1 MELGLTHLSL
11 NEMSEARLWLDRA
24 RRDYTGYLL
33 ETIVHF
39 RVHCAMRIIKAKA
52 LVSASNDNSPVVE
65 TAIEAN
71 EAQEADTESIDGSR
85 VNTRISSMFVELS
98 KKMSLT
104 AIKSPTPST
113 RTQEYEEFLDGYQN
127 KL

>member
-11 NEMSEARLWLDRA
+11 DELSEARLWLDRA
-24 RRDYTGYLL
+24 RTDYTGYLL

-39 RVHCAMRIIKAKA
+39 RVHCAMRTIKSKLQIISSEESTPITTPD
-52 LVSASNDNSPVVE
+52 VDNELTGGGINS
-65 TAIEAN
+65 
-71 EAQEADTESIDGSR
+71 
-85 VNTRISSMFVELS
+85 RISSFFMQLS
-98 KKMSLT
+98 KKMSIVSLNGT
-104 AIKSPTPST
+104 APQTPR